1 VSEDNTGKAHVA
13 EISTQ
18 EIGEYAPEDQI
29 RIVLKG
35 FRTKVTASDLC
46 RREDI
51 KPGVFYAWTKEFM
64 EAGKER
70 LTGDTILMPPAGRS
84 NTSSGRTTT

>member
-1 VSEDNTGKAHVA
+1 VSEDNTGQAHVA

-46 RREDI
+46 
-51 KPGVFYAWTKEFM
+51 WTKEFM